1 MSNKTYQTTLLIRG
15 DAKNAVREV
24 KLTRDELEKLT
35 GAQKKN
41 ASATSSFAA
50 AFSKA
55 DQSVANA
62 TRSLSGFQGVIGALG
77 IGKLISE
84 TIQAS
89 NQYASLQGQLKL
101 VTSSQQELNSVY
113 DRSLAL
119 ASETGQ
125 TTEATVNLYAR
136 LARSTEQLNL
146 GQEKLFTLTKAIN
159 QSFIVSGAS
168 TQEATS
174 AITQLSQGFAAGTLR
189 GEELNSVME
198 NSPRLARA
206 IAEGLGVTIGQLRQ
220 MGADG
225 ELTAERITEAL
236 TKTAGTIENDFQKM
250 PMTIS
255 RVWQAVSND
264 VQDALGRVD
273 ASDMIE
279 GAEELRAVL
288 ADPDFKSS
296 ITSLA
301 SALMDVTAAG
311 VSALST
317 TVKLTEYLAESVSA
331 TLNGIAADDLVR
343 IEDQILKISGM
354 LNNDSLWDFG
364 ERIRFFGPDGLVTFY
379 GEEELKSKLK
389 ELQGQAESLRA
400 QILKNNKTNDAAK
413 KTTEGL
419 ADSTDTVTL
428 SIKEQE
434 KAAKAAEKE
443 QERFNKTLQSTLDR
457 LYPHKAAARELMTEY
472 RTLERAVRDNVAAQ
486 SDLDAWWKANGLQE
500 VVVQAERAT
509 VEVLKLKDQADPL
522 ATAYDRGIERM
533 RDGFGDFF
541 QQILLDGKVTFGD
554 LVDLFKRTVAEMIA
568 TAAANRIFLGVGLG
582 GVSGAAS
589 AAGGAS
595 GLSGLG
601 SLLSIGTGGSL
612 ISGIAGAGS
621 ALGLGAQTGAF
632 LGSTGQLGYNAL
644 SALGIQGAGGTTS
657 FLAGGALTAGAGIL
671 GGLAGNALGSSL
683 TGRTSNS
690 NWGAGLGGT
699 AGAFLGGPLGAAI
712 GGAIGGAL
720 DSAFGS
726 SKNRIGGVG
735 INTGTREA
743 NLWGT
748 KRPEYQDPMQELAN
762 VLQGFSD
769 AIGGSGS
776 IMTISRGNKSPLQM
790 DGVEFAS
797 VSDLIAAAMDN
808 ILDTAWEL
816 APVVKDLAKAFD
828 GSVEETAAF
837 ARAMQ
842 GLWEQTKINPVSQA
856 VDDFAAAQ
864 RTAYD
869 GYRAQMDAI
878 RQMAMEFDG
887 SVASAQ
893 TLTQALA
900 NNQAAAY
907 QLAQQYL
914 QVGAQIRGSA
924 SSSAQSIRESVMT
937 DEERTAALKGRR
949 GSLRDSLGGLTDPGQ
964 IASTFAEVV
973 RLNEQ
978 IFQSLSPA
986 AQQGQAEAY
995 AKYIERTAE
1004 IQENRLEKLR
1014 AETEREQRQQ
1024 NAEVRNAL
1032 QESAAAQQEAAN
1044 TMLSAAQA
1052 IQAAATALSGGFVGF
1067 TGQEVVQ

>member
-15 DAKNAVREV
+15 DSKDAVRSV
-24 KLTRDELEKLT
+24 QLTKDELEKLT
-35 GAQKKN
+35 GAQRTGINVTEQYREKFN
-41 ASATSSFAA
+41 QGAMAA
-50 AFSKA
+50 AKWGAAIGAAAVAAGAAMVRSGL
-55 DQSVANA
+55 QSV
-62 TRSLSGFQGVIGALG
+62 
-77 IGKLISE
+77 
-84 TIQAS
+84 
-89 NQYASLQGQLKL
+89 
-101 VTSSQQELNSVY
+101 
-113 DRSLAL
+113 DSLAKTSDKL
-119 ASETGQ
+119 GV
-125 TTEATVNLYAR
+125 TTEA
-136 LARSTEQLNL
+136 LAQLR
-146 GQEKLFTLTKAIN
+146 
-159 QSFIVSGAS
+159 
-168 TQEATS
+168 
-174 AITQLSQGFAAGTLR
+174 FAAEQTGVSSGTLDMALQR
-189 GEELNSVME
+189 MTRRVAEAAQGSGE
-198 NSPRLARA
+198 
-206 IAEGLGVTIGQLRQ
+206 
-220 MGADG
+220 
-225 ELTAERITEAL
+225 
-236 TKTAGTIENDFQKM
+236 
-250 PMTIS
+250 
-255 RVWQAVSND
+255 AVN
-264 VQDALGRVD
+264 A
-273 ASDMIE
+273 
-279 GAEELRAVL
+279 
-288 ADPDFKSS
+288 
-296 ITSLA
+296 
-301 SALMDVTAAG
+301 
-311 VSALST
+311 
-317 TVKLTEYLAESVSA
+317 
-331 TLNGIAADDLVR
+331 
-343 IEDQILKISGM
+343 
-354 LNNDSLWDFG
+354 
-364 ERIRFFGPDGLVTFY
+364 
-379 GEEELKSKLK
+379 LK
-389 ELQGQAESLRA
+389 ELGISAEDLVKKSPDQMFRQITSSMGNVENQADKVRLAMKLFDSEGVSLVNTMKDGVGALDQFAKEADAAGLSISR
-400 QILKNNKTNDAAK
+400 IDAAK
-413 KTTEGL
+413 VEAANDAMARVRATMTGVTQQMAIKFAPVLESIADKLFKVGTEGGGASEL
-419 ADSTDTVTL
+419 VGKAFSNMV
-428 SIKEQE
+428 
-434 KAAKAAEKE
+434 KAAGFFGDALRGLQVGWYGMKLVFQEVYRFIFEKFNWLGTQLTAIWNKLPFVDEVQYTDAIEGFLLTMDSEIAESRRKI
-443 QERFNKTLQSTLDR
+443 D
-457 LYPHKAAARELMTEY
+457 ELMSKPLPSDAIDAFVADANKAFAEALAEAESSANGTANAY
-472 RTLERAVRDNVAAQ
+472 GVALEEVTVSAKVAAGQIQ
-486 SDLDAWWKANGLQE
+486 SEITETTAVAAKEADAMAVAWA
-500 VVVQAERAT
+500 
-509 VEVLKLKDQADPL
+509 
-522 ATAYDRGIERM
+522 RGIERM
-533 RDGFGDFF
+533 RDGLGDFF
-541 QQILLDGKVTFGD
+541 ERMIVDGKASFSD
-554 LVDLFKRTVAEMIA
+554 LANLFKKMIAEMIA
-568 TAAANRIFLGVGLG
+568 TAAANRIFIGLGLG

-589 AAGGAS
+589 AAGGVS

-612 ISGIAGAGS
+612 ISGIAGLGS

-949 GSLRDSLGGLTDPGQ
+949 STLRDSLGTLTDPGQ

-978 IFQSLSPA
+978 IFQGLSPA

-1052 IQAAATALSGGFVGF
+1052 IQAAATALSGGFGGF